1 MTGESFY
8 KLKQID
14 QVLFLTS
21 YLEHILGCKYL
32 IPILIVA
39 ITNFQIIESTTG
51 RRLYIH
57 IGDFKSHLITRDA
70 LNSAIN
76 QKFEKCVRVKF
87 Y

>member
-21 YLEHILGCKYL
+21 YLEHILSYKYF

-39 ITNFQIIESTTG
+39 ITNFQIIESTAG

-70 LNSAIN
+70 FNTAIN
-76 QKFEKCVRVKF
+76 R
-87 Y
+87 